1 MFNDVCF
8 KFLKKIC
15 MIMAHFTKIGYFL
28 AGLRSCQ
35 LFPGLSQ
42 VVSYGFKSFQV
53 FFRFSKYIDVVIKN
67 SL

>member
-1 MFNDVCF
+1 
-8 KFLKKIC
+8 
-15 MIMAHFTKIGYFL
+15 MAHFTKIGYFL